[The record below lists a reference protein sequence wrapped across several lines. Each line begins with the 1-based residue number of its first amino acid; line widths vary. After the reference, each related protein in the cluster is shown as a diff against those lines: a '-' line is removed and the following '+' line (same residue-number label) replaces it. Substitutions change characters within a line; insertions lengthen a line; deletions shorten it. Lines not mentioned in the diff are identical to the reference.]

1 MSALQAPQLFR
12 CDVVEEP
19 GRVRVEPVG
28 ELDLVTAEPLAQTIR
43 ELRRSGVT
51 HIILDLRRVS
61 FIDSSGVRLAFDL
74 HTEAA
79 GNGLRLELVPAPPN
93 VQRIFELT
101 GTHDRLPFVTP
112 ERPAP
117 DARETEP
124 RTG

>member
-1 MSALQAPQLFR
+1 MQQRRPAPAGLL
-12 CDVVEEP
+12 
-19 GRVRVEPVG
+19 RV
-28 ELDLVTAEPLAQTIR
+28 
-43 ELRRSGVT
+43 LRRRGSEGPCTPSSSAGTRAGVE
-51 HIILDLRRVS
+51 HLVLDLRGLS

-79 GNGLRLELVPAPPN
+79 GDGLRLELVPGPPN

-112 ERPAP
+112 ERIAP
-117 DARETEP
+117 DACETEP